1 MRNFRHLIWV
11 VFFGSIWGLSEVVA
25 GNTLFNAEV
34 PQASVWLSA
43 WALFILAVARGLFN
57 KPGSSTLIGAIAVL
71 FRAVNT
77 APFFCH
83 LLGIFLL
90 GFAFDLAATLLM
102 KRKDDPFLK
111 RSMAGVFVSYSGYT
125 LFALIITYI
134 IRYEF
139 WVAGGLTKV
148 IAHIF
153 VSGSLLALIAILIVP
168 LGYRV
173 GQKGETIILRYP
185 RWVHGAS
192 LLISFLIWTLGR
204 LVA

>member
-1 MRNFRHLIWV
+1 MVITSAQDEEKRDGRV
-11 VFFGSIWGLSEVVA
+11 
-25 GNTLFNAEV
+25 
-34 PQASVWLSA
+34 SA

-83 LLGIFLL
+83 LFGIFMI
-90 GFAFDLAATLLM
+90 GFAFDLAATLLL
-102 KRKDDPFLK
+102 KRKDQSFLK
-111 RSMAGVFVSYSGYT
+111 RSMVGIFASYGGFA

-139 WVAGGLTKV
+139 WVAGGLAKV

-153 VSGSLLALIAILIVP
+153 FSGSFLALIAILSVP
-168 LGYRV
+168 LGYRI
-173 GQKGETIILRYP
+173 GQKGETLILRYP
-185 RWVHGAS
+185 RWIYGAS